1 MVPNRTVQPH
11 LVPAT
16 GYSDTDDF
24 DKASSVIVNGG
35 LADMASQADSSV
47 FRALLPLFHGIGL
60 TVFWILASRVELA
73 AKACLQPHILQVR
86 KDDLMQSAADSC
98 YFSSRVRSK
107 LPSVTSIYPSTACVV
122 IISCS
127 L

>member
-16 GYSDTDDF
+16 DYSDTDDF

-47 FRALLPLFHGIGL
+47 FRALLPQFHGIGL

-73 AKACLQPHILQVR
+73 
-86 KDDLMQSAADSC
+86 
-98 YFSSRVRSK
+98 F
-107 LPSVTSIYPSTACVV
+107 
-122 IISCS
+122 
-127 L
+127 